1 MKTLN
6 FLKVTVLAVALFTSY
21 SITAQEDTKMVGGA
35 EMYPSKNIVQNAVN
49 SKDHT
54 TLVAAVKAANL
65 VDVLS
70 SKGPFTVFAP
80 VNEAFDKLPEG
91 VVESLLKP
99 ENKMKLQDILKYHVV
114 AGKWSAN
121 ELVKLIKDKG
131 GKVSI
136 ETVNGGK
143 ITAWMKGENVYIS
156 DANGGKAKVT
166 IADVN
171 QSNGVIH
178 VINSVLLPKS

>member
-21 SITAQEDTKMVGGA
+21 SITAQEETKMVGGA
-35 EMYPSKNIVQNAVN
+35 EMYPSNIIVHNAIN

-80 VNEAFDKLPEG
+80 
-91 VVESLLKP
+91 
-99 ENKMKLQDILKYHVV
+99 
-114 AGKWSAN
+114 
-121 ELVKLIKDKG
+121 
-131 GKVSI
+131 
-136 ETVNGGK
+136 
-143 ITAWMKGENVYIS
+143 
-156 DANGGKAKVT
+156 
-166 IADVN
+166 
-171 QSNGVIH
+171 
-178 VINSVLLPKS
+178 

>member
-21 SITAQEDTKMVGGA
+21 SITAQEETKMVGGA
-35 EMYPSKNIVQNAVN
+35 EMYPSKNIVQNAIN

-80 VNEAFDKLPEG
+80 VNKAFDKLPEG

-99 ENKMKLQDILKYHVV
+99 ENKMKLQAILKYHVV

-143 ITAWMKGENVYIS
+143 ITAWMKGGDVYIS